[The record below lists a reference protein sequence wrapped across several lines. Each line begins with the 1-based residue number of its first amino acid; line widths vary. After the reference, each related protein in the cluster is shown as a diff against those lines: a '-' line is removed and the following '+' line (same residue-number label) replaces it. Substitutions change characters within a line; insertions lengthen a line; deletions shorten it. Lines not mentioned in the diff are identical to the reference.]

1 MDIFLSAGS
10 IDITPANPIA
20 LAGFAERHGAY
31 SKIHDK
37 LEINLA
43 VLRQEEQLILLYSI
57 DTLFVPEEFVQVILQ
72 QFGTEYPL
80 QEKNIWMVASHT
92 HFAPGLDYEKPG
104 LGRVDEGYYKQ
115 VQEKLLQLTAQVLK
129 SAPKKVSLAY
139 GKGKSSLNV
148 NRRKKLLRP
157 KGGWKLYWKT
167 LMYPDYGGVKDDDI
181 QLLQLKDEQGN
192 VQMVLWNYACH
203 PVGFRHRSQVSADF
217 PGLIRNELR
226 GYLKNEQL
234 PVLFF
239 IGFAGN
245 LKPDVTPVTHTRFK
259 DKLNYFFQFG
269 PKYTRFPSTE
279 LYLEWIGLL
288 WNELK
293 TALKSST
300 DISTPKLETAQ
311 YKLPLCEIIGDDN
324 KHSIDFRKLD
334 FGDNIRL
341 IGLSAEVLAEYK
353 DIVAATLNKSTTL
366 KVGCLAGTRI
376 YLPADK
382 NISEG
387 GYEVHWFQHRFG
399 IKGDFKP
406 GLDEKIKNAL
416 MQL

>member
-1 MDIFLSAGS
+1 MDLFLSAGS
-10 IDITPANPIA
+10 IDITPDKPIA

-31 SKIHDK
+31 SRIHDR

-43 VLRQEEQLILLYSI
+43 VLKQEEKYVLLYSI
-57 DTLFVPEEFVQVILQ
+57 DTLFVPEEFTQTVIDK
-72 QFGTEYPL
+72 FGTQYNL
-80 QEKNIWMVASHT
+80 LEKDIWMTASHT
-92 HFAPGLDYEKPG
+92 HFAPGLDREKPG
-104 LGRVDEGYYKQ
+104 LGRVDDNYYQ
-115 VQEKLLQLTAQVLK
+115 LVSEKLVQLTQNTLTAEYK
-129 SAPKKVSLAY
+129 MVSVSY
-139 GKGKSSLNV
+139 GTGKSSLNV

-157 KGGWKLYWKT
+157 KGGLKLYWKT
-167 LMYPDYGGVKDDDI
+167 LMYPDYDGVKDDDI
-181 QLLQLKDEQGN
+181 HLIHLKNDAGQSE
-192 VQMVLWNYACH
+192 MILWNYACH

-226 GYLKNEQL
+226 GYLENEKL

-259 DKLNYFFQFG
+259 DKLNYFFQYG

-279 LYLEWIGLL
+279 HYLDWIGLL
-288 WNELK
+288 WNEIK
-293 TALKSST
+293 KVLKSSANLSIAQLT
-300 DISTPKLETAQ
+300 TTQ
-311 YKLPLCEIIGDDN
+311 YKLPLSEIIGDDD
-324 KHSIDFRKLD
+324 KHSIDFRKLS
-334 FGDNIRL
+334 FADNICF

-353 DIVAATLNKSTTL
+353 DIVAATLNNSTTL
-366 KVGCLAGTRI
+366 KIGCVAGTRI